1 MHTKFSKPIIKKNE
15 NIMKHSIISFACIA
29 VTVLCTVYGQLMTKW
44 RVNVLT
50 ANTYISMPKYY
61 ITLFFDPLF
70 LSGLLAVIPAGLCW
84 MYAIRHIQLSVA
96 YPFIGLTFAL
106 LHEPVTIQKIIGTMF
121 IVAGI
126 SIIAVH

>member
-1 MHTKFSKPIIKKNE
+1 
-15 NIMKHSIISFACIA
+15 MKHSIISFLCIA
-29 VTVLCTVYGQLMTKW
+29 VTVLCTVYGQLVTKW

-70 LSGLLAVIPAGLCW
+70 LSGLLAVVPAGLCW
-84 MYAIRHIQLSVA
+84 MYAIRHVQLSVA

-106 LHEPVTIQKIIGTMF
+106 VLLGTQVLLHEPLTIQKIIGTIL

-126 SIIAVH
+126 SIIAIH

>member
-1 MHTKFSKPIIKKNE
+1 M
-15 NIMKHSIISFACIA
+15 CIA
-29 VTVLCTVYGQLMTKW
+29 VTVLCTVYGQLVTKW

-50 ANTYISMPKYY
+50 ANTYISVPKYY
-61 ITLFFDPLF
+61 ITLFLDPLF

-106 LHEPVTIQKIIGTMF
+106 VLLGTSVLLHEPVTLQKIIGTMF